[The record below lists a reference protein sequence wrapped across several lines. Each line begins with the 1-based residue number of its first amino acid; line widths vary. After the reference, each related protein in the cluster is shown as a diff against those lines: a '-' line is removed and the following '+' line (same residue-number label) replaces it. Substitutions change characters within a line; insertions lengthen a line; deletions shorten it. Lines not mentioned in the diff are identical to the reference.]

1 MGDFVLSALEE
12 RVLRALRDSQR
23 MFLTIYQLAVELDE
37 FDVGDLQSAT
47 RALKRRLLVTG
58 DDERGWGIT
67 GIGEAHL
74 AQLALARARR

>member
-12 RVLRALRDSQR
+12 RVLRTLRDSQR
-23 MFLTIYQLAVELDE
+23 MYLSIYQLAVELD
-37 FDVGDLQSAT
+37 DYDAGDLLSAS
-47 RALKRRLLVTG
+47 RSLVRRMLATG
-58 DDERGWGIT
+58 DSEHGYACT